1 MNEADKIIDAPA
13 PVLPADQ
20 EPVATGAESP
30 ATHSE
35 EWNKVRNLA
44 LKQLDRFMS
53 LEPKVLRGDDPDAIH
68 DIRVASR
75 RLQQVLDLICPPP
88 PPREIRKLRRRIRR
102 TRRALS
108 MVRNCDVLLD
118 LVSSTLARKRAP
130 YREVWESV
138 RQYLRHRRASSF
150 EETLKK
156 LSKANLAIFYVRLK
170 GYLTANGTAFH
181 AFRHSHQFD
190 LPTELHSGLF
200 YDRVGQSLDRVWQA
214 FESQIEHSHLDPRGP
229 VLHGVRIAAKRVRYL
244 IEVIH
249 EFDVAGSSE
258 TLAWLRKLQQHLGD
272 WHDREV
278 LEQMMI
284 EMIAR
289 PEFLRDHLESAMGV
303 EKLILRERI
312 HKQAYVEKYL
322 EMTRDSAEFRRV
334 KEWVVYLRSSPS
346 AAFDKA

>member
-1 MNEADKIIDAPA
+1 MNEADNTTHVTAT
-13 PVLPADQ
+13 VSPADQ
-20 EPVATGAESP
+20 ESVSTGAESP
-30 ATHSE
+30 ATNSE
-35 EWNKVRNLA
+35 EWKKVRHLA

-108 MVRNCDVLLD
+108 VVRNCDVLLD
-118 LVSSTLARKRAP
+118 LVNGALARKRTS

-138 RQYLRHRRASSF
+138 RHYLRNRRASSF
-150 EETLKK
+150 EQALKK
-156 LSKANLAIFYVRLK
+156 MSKANLAIFYVRLK

-181 AFRHSHQFD
+181 AFRHPQQLD

-200 YDRVGQSLDRVWQA
+200 YDRVGQGLERVWQA
-214 FESQIEHSHLDPRGP
+214 FESQIEHSHLDARGP
-229 VLHGVRIAAKRVRYL
+229 VLHGVRIGAKRVRYL

-258 TLAWLRKLQQHLGD
+258 TLTWLRKLQQHLGD

-289 PEFLRDHLESAMGV
+289 PEYLRDHLESAMGV
-303 EKLILRERI
+303 EKVILRERV
-312 HKQAYVEKYL
+312 HKQAYVQKYL
-322 EMTRDSAEFRRV
+322 EMTGDSAEFRRV
-334 KEWVVYLRSSPS
+334 KDWVVYLRSSPS
-346 AAFDKA
+346 AAFTKT